1 MEKRGNVMSLTK
13 DAKEI
18 IRTLEENRFYAE
30 CPCCGEAILLKDAGL
45 FYLDDWSM
53 GYASTPFAL
62 RLTVHVNIQGL

>member
-1 MEKRGNVMSLTK
+1 MNLAR

-18 IRTLEENRFYAE
+18 IRTLKENRFYAE
-30 CPCCGEAILLKDAGL
+30 YPCSGEPILLRDTDL

-62 RLTVHVNIQGL
+62 SLTVHVNIQLLS